1 MKVGIA
7 GLGLIGGSMAK
18 AVKKKTEHTVLVLDN
33 NENVINSALEENVAD
48 GVLNKDTVA
57 DCDVLIIALY
67 PDSCLSFLEE
77 YAPFIPKHCIVFDC
91 AGTKTKVCNCGFK
104 LSKKYGFCF
113 IGAHPMA
120 GIEKSGYEF
129 SFADL
134 FNGASFI
141 IVPKEDESKNNLN
154 FIEIFALSLG
164 FGRITK
170 TTAEIHDKTIAYTSQ
185 LAHVASSAYIKSP
198 AAQLHAGFSA
208 GSFKDLTRVAYLNES
223 MWSQLFL
230 ENKEFLVEEINIL
243 LEHLTQYRDAIKN
256 NDRET
261 LFALLKDGKEKKVSS
276 ESEG

>member
-1 MKVGIA
+1 MLQRDI
-7 GLGLIGGSMAK
+7 
-18 AVKKKTEHTVLVLDN
+18 KKKVITDFCFQLVKETSTEKSLFPIIIY
-33 NENVINSALEENVAD
+33 INSTWEEWKWK
-48 GVLNKDTVA
+48 LNHD
-57 DCDVLIIALY
+57 
-67 PDSCLSFLEE
+67 
-77 YAPFIPKHCIVFDC
+77 
-91 AGTKTKVCNCGFK
+91 
-104 LSKKYGFCF
+104 
-113 IGAHPMA
+113 
-120 GIEKSGYEF
+120 
-129 SFADL
+129 
-134 FNGASFI
+134 
-141 IVPKEDESKNNLN
+141 N

-230 ENKEFLVEEINIL
+230 ENKEFLVEEIDIL